1 MEKMEISEQ
10 ESKMLGLIED
20 LIATGVERGIEK
32 GLERARSEERLKE
45 KITYDIKLKNTRLLI
60 KNYRKFIKA
69 CEQATCTEHELET
82 ATVDEILDKLY
93 CTAYDEITVVQSILA
108 SKKRTEII
116 IEHIKK
122 IVKFYVFDAKNSKNN
137 EKIRRA
143 CLIEDLYINGNVKPK
158 ISEMSEKYHVSERQI
173 GRDQNTAIEEIAIFM
188 FGIDGIRKMF

>member
-10 ESKMLGLIED
+10 ESKILGLIEK
-20 LIATGVERGIEK
+20 LIAAGVERGIEK
-32 GLERARSEERLKE
+32 GLEKARSEERLRE

-93 CTAYDEITVVQSILA
+93 CTAYDEVTVVQSILA

-116 IEHIKK
+116 IEHIKR
-122 IVKFYVFDAKNSKNN
+122 IIKFYVFDADNSKNN

-143 CLIEDLYINGNVKPK
+143 HIIEDLYINGKSKPK
-158 ISEMSEKYHVSERQI
+158 ISEMSEKYHISERQI
-173 GRDQNTAIEEIAIFM
+173 GRDQNAAIEEIAIFM

>member
-10 ESKMLGLIED
+10 ESKMLGLIEKI
-20 LIATGVERGIEK
+20 IAAGVERGIEK
-32 GLERARSEERLKE
+32 GLEKARSEERLRE

-93 CTAYDEITVVQSILA
+93 CTAYDEVTVVQSILA

-116 IEHIKK
+116 IEHIKR
-122 IVKFYVFDAKNSKNN
+122 IIKFYVFDADNSKNN

-143 CLIEDLYINGNVKPK
+143 HIIEDLYINGKSKPK
-158 ISEMSEKYHVSERQI
+158 ISEMSEKYHISERQI
-173 GRDQNTAIEEIAIFM
+173 GRDQNAAIEEIAIFM

>member
-10 ESKMLGLIED
+10 ESKMLGLIEK
-20 LIATGVERGIEK
+20 LIAAGVERGIEK
-32 GLERARSEERLKE
+32 GLEKARSEERLRE

-93 CTAYDEITVVQSILA
+93 CTAYDEVTVVQSILA

-116 IEHIKK
+116 IEHIKR
-122 IVKFYVFDAKNSKNN
+122 IIKFYVFDADNSKNN

-143 CLIEDLYINGNVKPK
+143 HIIEDLYINGKSKPK
-158 ISEMSEKYHVSERQI
+158 ISEMSEKYHISERQI
-173 GRDQNTAIEEIAIFM
+173 GRDQNAAIEEIAIFM